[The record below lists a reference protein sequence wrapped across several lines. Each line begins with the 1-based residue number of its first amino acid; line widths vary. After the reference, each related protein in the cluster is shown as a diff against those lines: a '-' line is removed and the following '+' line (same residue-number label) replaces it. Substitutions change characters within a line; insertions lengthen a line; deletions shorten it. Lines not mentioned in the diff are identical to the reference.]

1 MSTVIATA
9 SASCLTS
16 RPRLPSYPLAD
27 SVGVEPE
34 ELDSGAVAGAG
45 VGTFASLAIPDYRQ
59 LWAGNVLSFLAI
71 QMQIIARG
79 WLALDLTGSNAG
91 LGGVFLAF
99 GVPMLVVTPFGGV
112 AADRLSKRRLLL
124 GAQVAMAASAG
135 LVGAA
140 VVADAL
146 SYWMLIAAG
155 AFQGLS
161 FSVLGPTRMAFTAEL
176 VGRRLLANA
185 IVLQQ
190 MAMNGSRVLG
200 PSFAGVL
207 IGVPAI
213 GAGGVYLLSTALL
226 AAAIVSTAVLPP
238 GRPETPSTTSPLT
251 ELADGVRYVRS
262 RPELTLLVV
271 TAFVVVIAA
280 FPYIAFLPT
289 VADEIFD
296 VGSTG
301 FGLLSAA
308 TAVGAV
314 AVSLA
319 IASRAGGRRALRLQ
333 RLAGAGFGAGVLAL
347 ALSPTFAVA
356 LLAAVLLGAA
366 ASAFQSLNNSLV
378 LARTEAAYHG
388 RVQSLNM
395 LSFSG
400 FGMAALPLGAL
411 ADAIGLRETLVAM
424 AVVTLL
430 AMLVS
435 TLLARRLL
443 LAPGDG

>member
-1 MSTVIATA
+1 M
-9 SASCLTS
+9 
-16 RPRLPSYPLAD
+16 AD
-27 SVGVEPE
+27 TVGVEPE
-34 ELDSGAVAGAG
+34 ELRPGAVSGTG
-45 VGTFASLAIPDYRQ
+45 VGTFASLAIPDFRQ
-59 LWAGNVLSFLAI
+59 LWGGNVLSFLAI
-71 QMQIIARG
+71 QMQMIARG

-124 GAQVAMAASAG
+124 GAQIAMTASAG

-140 VVADAL
+140 VVADVLA
-146 SYWMLIAAG
+146 YWMLIAAG
-155 AFQGLS
+155 ALQGLS

-185 IVLQQ
+185 VVLQQ

-200 PSFAGVL
+200 PSLAGVL
-207 IGVPAI
+207 IGVPAV

-238 GRPETPSTTSPLT
+238 GRPETRSTSSPLT

-296 VGSTG
+296 VGSVG
-301 FGLLSAA
+301 FGLLSGA

-319 IASRAGGRRALRLQ
+319 IASRADGQRALRLQ
-333 RLAGAGFGAGVLAL
+333 RLAGVGFGAGVLAL
-347 ALSPTFAVA
+347 ALSPSFAVA
-356 LLAAVLLGAA
+356 LVAAVLLGAA

-378 LARTEAAYHG
+378 LARTEPAYHG

-424 AVVTLL
+424 AAVTLL

-435 TLLARRLL
+435 TLLARRRLL
-443 LAPGDG
+443 PLAEG